1 MRQRQRVAYDTL
13 RVWGT
18 AGIPGF
24 AEMWRDGHAEAKLRD
39 MAALDRGWRALT
51 AALAE

>member
-1 MRQRQRVAYDTL
+1 MRQRQQVAYDTL
-13 RVWGT
+13 RVWGA

-24 AEMWRDGHAEAKLRD
+24 AAIWRGGHAEAKLRD
-39 MAALDRGWRALT
+39 MATLDRDWSALA